1 MSNMFHN
8 PLFSSKCIL
17 KICAN
22 LQSLHLLLPLPPYL
36 IDQSFFDHQINLKIL
51 SRWKRARERIEKID
65 GGKLSITNQKNQKKQ
80 KKKKKNKKGKKN
92 RISPPGWRRK
102 NRVSTRSTRI
112 KERKKKRRHV
122 WREIKVDQLGV
133 HLRGG
138 GRGGKKGGRRCRWL
152 SFGSAISETITILVP
167 VGGGRG
173 FGSRAMTAARK
184 TDLSVG

>member
-22 LQSLHLLLPLPPYL
+22 LQSLHLLLPLL
-36 IDQSFFDHQINLKIL
+36 LSHRSIIL
-51 SRWKRARERIEKID
+51 RSSDKFKNFIPMKERIEKID
-65 GGKLSITNQKNQKKQ
+65 GSKLSITNQKNQKKQ

-112 KERKKKRRHV
+112 KEREKKRRHV
-122 WREIKVDQLGV
+122 
-133 HLRGG
+133 
-138 GRGGKKGGRRCRWL
+138 
-152 SFGSAISETITILVP
+152 
-167 VGGGRG
+167 
-173 FGSRAMTAARK
+173 
-184 TDLSVG
+184 